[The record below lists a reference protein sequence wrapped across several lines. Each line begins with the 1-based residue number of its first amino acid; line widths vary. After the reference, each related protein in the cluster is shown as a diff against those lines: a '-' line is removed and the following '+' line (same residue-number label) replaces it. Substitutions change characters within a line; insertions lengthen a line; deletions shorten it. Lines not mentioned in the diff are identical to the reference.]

1 MDSGYSE
8 NIIKHYGINMKT
20 EDYDAFKSWW
30 LASKYNQVVI
40 PKERSEQFAKDV
52 WEAAIAYEQDKPIRT
67 YRWDGV
73 IR

>member
-1 MDSGYSE
+1 MDFVYSA
-8 NIIKHYGINMKT
+8 NIIKDYGIDMKS
-20 EDYDAFKSWW
+20 EDYQTFKAWW

-40 PKERSEQFAKDV
+40 PEEGWEQLAKDA

-73 IR
+73 LR

>member
-1 MDSGYSE
+1 
-8 NIIKHYGINMKT
+8 MKS
-20 EDYDAFKSWW
+20 EDYQTFKAWW

-40 PKERSEQFAKDV
+40 PAEEWEQLAKDA

-73 IR
+73 LR

>member
-1 MDSGYSE
+1 
-8 NIIKHYGINMKT
+8 MKQ
-20 EDYDAFKSWW
+20 EDYDAFKAWW

-40 PKERSEQFAKDV
+40 PEEGWEQLAKDT